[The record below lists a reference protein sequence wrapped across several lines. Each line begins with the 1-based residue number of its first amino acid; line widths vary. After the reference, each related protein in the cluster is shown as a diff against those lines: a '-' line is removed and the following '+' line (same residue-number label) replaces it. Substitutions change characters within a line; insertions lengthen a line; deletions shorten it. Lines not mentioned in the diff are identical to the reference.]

1 MLKLFRD
8 HNLVFY
14 RIANLNY
21 NKNKLYEVILFTEPE
36 SPVKLSLSR
45 ILKFYMVDQLNTY
58 IN

>member
-1 MLKLFRD
+1 M
-8 HNLVFY
+8 FY